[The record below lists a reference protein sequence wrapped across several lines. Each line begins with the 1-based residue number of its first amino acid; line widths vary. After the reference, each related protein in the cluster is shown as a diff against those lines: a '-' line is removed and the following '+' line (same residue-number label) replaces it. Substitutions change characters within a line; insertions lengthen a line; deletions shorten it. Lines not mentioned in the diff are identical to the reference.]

1 MILARLIR
9 GLFLLLWFLL
19 PAAPAMATGED
30 PAPLLQ
36 ELEATATKVRNL
48 SCSFTQEKQL
58 ALFARPVIF
67 HGTLHLARP
76 DRLRWEFTRPVP
88 SVLIFKGESGLRCAD
103 GQTTRFDLK
112 SDPIMRMV
120 AHQLWL
126 WLGGDYAKLAAE
138 YHLTLAAP
146 HTLLVEPKD
155 PKIAEF
161 VASVTITFDP
171 DSLQPRQ
178 VKIAE
183 PGGDT
188 TTISFHDYQLDAPLD
203 ENLFS
208 RCNSRE

>member
-9 GLFLLLWFLL
+9 GLFLLLCFLL
-19 PAAPAMATGED
+19 PTAPAMAAGED
-30 PAPLLQ
+30 PTALLR
-36 ELEATATKVRNL
+36 ELEATAAQVRNL
-48 SCSFTQEKQL
+48 SSSFTQEKQL

-88 SVLIFKGESGLRCAD
+88 SVLIFKGESGLRCAE

-112 SDPIMRMV
+112 SDPIMAMV

-138 YHLTLAAP
+138 YQLTLAAP
-146 HTLLVEPKD
+146 HTLLVEPKNRQVG
-155 PKIAEF
+155 EF
-161 VASVTITFDP
+161 VASVTISFDP

-178 VKIAE
+178 VIIAE
-183 PGGDT
+183 PGGDS
-188 TTISFHDYQLDAPLD
+188 TTISFHDYQLDTPLD